1 MSSNLLENSKSRQ
14 DLGRLMKNPAACSGV
29 TEERNEYYPNG
40 VVLENFYQ
48 ESSAGFAS
56 GELGRIVALSM

>member
-1 MSSNLLENSKSRQ
+1 
-14 DLGRLMKNPAACSGV
+14 MKKPAACSGV

-48 ESSAGFAS
+48 ESSTGFAS